1 MALGFILLGL
11 LGSASASAPL
21 GWKTGVVQH
30 RFHST
35 KNGQLHY
42 VTRGEVSLPGT
53 LVYFHSHPRSST
65 EFKHILPELGNE
77 NFLAIDYFGMG
88 MSDDFAGSSEDD
100 FCTFELY
107 AQYALEI
114 LNKHRVGS
122 FVPAGWLKGFN
133 AAIELAALAGQRR
146 VHKVVLMGALILS
159 PANMQFIQN
168 MLIPMT
174 KNPKLEANGSHLLN
188 VWADGSGTD
197 PEFPADLLINQDKT
211 NDALRSLYTNW
222 QYQAAWVAY
231 NNKTAERLNFV
242 DSFAESL
249 IIHPTLALKK
259 WATFNLDVN
268 FSLSELDKAL
278 THGKNSTHLLEATE
292 GMLGQNVSAV
302 ASLLKDFLGL
312 HETIR
317 V

>member
-1 MALGFILLGL
+1 MAPGFLLAL
-11 LGSASASAPL
+11 LSTASASAPL

-30 RFHST
+30 HFYST

-42 VTRGEVSLPGT
+42 VTRGEVSRPGS

-65 EFKHILPELGNE
+65 EFKHILPELGNV

-88 MSDDFAGSSEDD
+88 MSDDFLGSSEDD

-114 LNKHRVGS
+114 LNQHRVRT

-133 AAIELAALAGQRR
+133 AAIELAALAGRHR
-146 VHKVVLMGALILS
+146 VHQVVLMGALILS
-159 PANMQFIQN
+159 PANMQFIEN

-197 PEFPADLLINQDKT
+197 PEFPADMLINQDKT
-211 NDALRSLYTNW
+211 NDALRSLFTNW

-231 NNKTAERLNFV
+231 NNKTAARLNEV

-249 IIHPTLALKK
+249 IIHPTLAFKK
-259 WATFNLDVN
+259 WATFNLDIN
-268 FSLSELDKAL
+268 FSLSALDKAL
-278 THGKNSTHLLEATE
+278 THGKNHTHLVAATE
-292 GMLGQNVSAV
+292 GMLGQNVSVV
-302 ASLLKDFLGL
+302 ADLLKDFLGL
-312 HETIR
+312 QQTLQ